1 MSGEDV
7 VWVGNFGEAKEE
19 CEVEKEWQLKNL
31 FVNVQWDGIL
41 SDK

>member
-19 CEVEKEWQLKNL
+19 CEVAKNGNLKICL
-31 FVNVQWDGIL
+31 YVQWDGIL